1 MKAEEYKLKCFN
13 QAEEELLPVILAMER
28 CRDEHEWEM
37 LLNGRIDYEMI
48 SFTVANLQANT
59 KKLEMMYSALFMLSN
74 TYNKQ
79 FASYLCRDRIQEVMK
94 LFEEL
99 KDTVGDLKQALPE
112 LQKIPIDLP
121 TNEDTYKECYKEY
134 LLTIDEPEC
143 YLPEEN
149 IFEGNIFTAI
159 DKIRSCSEEQ
169 IIGSLLTV
177 FCKFYKVVIAI
188 FMMCKTIIQEEMES
202 LNSQE
207 QLENIYQ
214 ESLQEVWDSVKDF
227 ASKLHKEDYLEEIE
241 EVKQIAADKSLLQKC
256 FHQWS
261 IQKFTDH
268 AIAAQ
273 FYNQMQ
279 NEVCIN
285 KLLLFPDNPEK
296 ELDAIKVAESL
307 DSVIVKTRKSDNTRT
322 FSTRSIA
329 VLKEAIGYD
338 GGNSLFLRFLQEH
351 YPGVNRFP
359 DISAFSVDSKKMLL
373 MKPNSLK
380 ADEKKKWEKCQEEAD
395 GVKSRVDL
403 LLHKTYSI
411 GAMRNLPN
419 RASAS

>member
-149 IFEGNIFTAI
+149 IFEGNIFT
-159 DKIRSCSEEQ
+159 
-169 IIGSLLTV
+169 
-177 FCKFYKVVIAI
+177 
-188 FMMCKTIIQEEMES
+188 
-202 LNSQE
+202 
-207 QLENIYQ
+207 
-214 ESLQEVWDSVKDF
+214 
-227 ASKLHKEDYLEEIE
+227 
-241 EVKQIAADKSLLQKC
+241 
-256 FHQWS
+256 
-261 IQKFTDH
+261 
-268 AIAAQ
+268 
-273 FYNQMQ
+273 
-279 NEVCIN
+279 
-285 KLLLFPDNPEK
+285 
-296 ELDAIKVAESL
+296 
-307 DSVIVKTRKSDNTRT
+307 IVR
-322 FSTRSIA
+322 
-329 VLKEAIGYD
+329 
-338 GGNSLFLRFLQEH
+338 
-351 YPGVNRFP
+351 
-359 DISAFSVDSKKMLL
+359 
-373 MKPNSLK
+373 
-380 ADEKKKWEKCQEEAD
+380 
-395 GVKSRVDL
+395 
-403 LLHKTYSI
+403 
-411 GAMRNLPN
+411 
-419 RASAS
+419 